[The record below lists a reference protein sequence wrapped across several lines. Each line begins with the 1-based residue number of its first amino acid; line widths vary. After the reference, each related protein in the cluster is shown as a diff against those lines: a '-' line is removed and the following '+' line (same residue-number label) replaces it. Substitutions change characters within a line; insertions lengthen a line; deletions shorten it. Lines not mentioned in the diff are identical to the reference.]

1 MSKRTDTFLFVLIQ
15 KISSVGVQTGVV
27 LYGCVTLLMTSFD
40 VQQHHGAARHFT
52 SVSAI
57 AQEQIFPNWDMLAN
71 CWWCGENLVE
81 FGRIDLEAERLNRG
95 VLKRKTDLRGGPLI
109 WIWCPDSE
117 SNQGHGDF
125 QSPALPTELSRNK
138 MIRLLHFAL
147 TKSLYNNFAKI
158 SSTIITFYVP
168 SKPHI
173 EFRLF
178 HKPFFPLTF
187 WISPRPI
194 SISQLHTLL
203 HFHL

>member
-40 VQQHHGAARHFT
+40 IQQHHGVARHFT

-57 AQEQIFPNWDMLAN
+57 AQKQIFPNWDMPAN

-81 FGRIDLEAERLNRG
+81 FGRIDLAAGRLNRG
-95 VLKRKTDLRGGPLI
+95 VLKRKTDLRGGPFI

-125 QSPALPTELSRNK
+125 QSPALPTELSGQRGALNRN
-138 MIRLLHFAL
+138 LH
-147 TKSLYNNFAKI
+147 I
-158 SSTIITFYVP
+158 SST
-168 SKPHI
+168 
-173 EFRLF
+173 
-178 HKPFFPLTF
+178 
-187 WISPRPI
+187 
-194 SISQLHTLL
+194 
-203 HFHL
+203 

>member
-57 AQEQIFPNWDMLAN
+57 AQEQIFPNWDMPAN

-95 VLKRKTDLRGGPLI
+95 VLKRKTDLRGGPFI

-117 SNQGHGDF
+117 WNW
-125 QSPALPTELSRNK
+125 
-138 MIRLLHFAL
+138 
-147 TKSLYNNFAKI
+147 LYNQLFCIDCFVFVLFGATNEAPMCNSNSFDA
-158 SSTIITFYVP
+158 IIP
-168 SKPHI
+168 
-173 EFRLF
+173 LF
-178 HKPFFPLTF
+178 CA
-187 WISPRPI
+187 
-194 SISQLHTLL
+194 LL
-203 HFHL
+203 

>member
-15 KISSVGVQTGVV
+15 KISSVGVLPDVV

-57 AQEQIFPNWDMLAN
+57 AQEQIFPNWDMPAN

-81 FGRIDLEAERLNRG
+81 FGRIDLEAERLNCG

-125 QSPALPTELSRNK
+125 QSPALPTELPSHLPARRTCLRGRIYHPLPN
-138 MIRLLHFAL
+138 IAT
-147 TKSLYNNFAKI
+147 TKYYFFNFPVFCRA
-158 SSTIITFYVP
+158 P
-168 SKPHI
+168 
-173 EFRLF
+173 
-178 HKPFFPLTF
+178 
-187 WISPRPI
+187 
-194 SISQLHTLL
+194 
-203 HFHL
+203 

>member
-1 MSKRTDTFLFVLIQ
+1 MSKWTDTFLFVLIQ
-15 KISSVGVQTGVV
+15 KILSVGVQTDVV

-57 AQEQIFPNWDMLAN
+57 AQKQIFPNWDRPAN

-81 FGRIDLEAERLNRG
+81 FGRIDLEEDHLNHG

-125 QSPALPTELSRNK
+125 QSPALPTELSGQRGALNRNPPTPSTK
-138 MIRLLHFAL
+138 FLKLLIDCL
-147 TKSLYNNFAKI
+147 SLRQFCVQRRVLA
-158 SSTIITFYVP
+158 
-168 SKPHI
+168 
-173 EFRLF
+173 
-178 HKPFFPLTF
+178 
-187 WISPRPI
+187 
-194 SISQLHTLL
+194 
-203 HFHL
+203 

>member
-57 AQEQIFPNWDMLAN
+57 AQEQIFPNWDMPAN

-95 VLKRKTDLRGGPLI
+95 VLKRKTDLRGGPFI

-125 QSPALPTELSRNK
+125 QSLKKRPNDLLELTAFYWFTLRK
-138 MIRLLHFAL
+138 MLQLGAI
-147 TKSLYNNFAKI
+147 SLKWGPNEAFRSYQI
-158 SSTIITFYVP
+158 STIEYVWLITV
-168 SKPHI
+168 
-173 EFRLF
+173 
-178 HKPFFPLTF
+178 
-187 WISPRPI
+187 
-194 SISQLHTLL
+194 
-203 HFHL
+203 